1 MNGLPYRRMA
11 AVAGVAALAL
21 ATSGCGGEGASS
33 ESDRIKVV
41 TSTNVW
47 GSVAGAVG
55 GDRVEVDSLIDDPVA
70 DPHSYES
77 TATDGLAVA
86 ESKLVVFNGGGY
98 DDFAAKLAKQSE
110 GVPAI
115 DAFELSGHGEED
127 PEDEHAEEDEH
138 AAEEG
143 EHADEDGHGHGGANE
158 HVWYDLETVSKVADE
173 VANQLGEIDPS
184 GKAEFA
190 ANATA
195 FKAELDKLA
204 DRLAKLG
211 DHGKVKALATEPV
224 AHYLLETAGIT
235 DSTPE
240 AFSEAIEG
248 ETDVPVAAQEEV
260 NQLIDAQRIDV
271 LVNNPQTEI
280 DLTNQ
285 LVNRAGKAG
294 IPVVEISETLPEG
307 TSEYVAWIDAAVDKL
322 EAAVDG

>member
-1 MNGLPYRRMA
+1 MNGLRCRRMA

-21 ATSGCGGEGASS
+21 ATSGCGGGGASS
-33 ESDRIKVV
+33 ESDRIKLV

-98 DDFAAKLAKQSE
+98 DDFAAKLAQQSE

-127 PEDEHAEEDEH
+127 PEDEHAEE
-138 AAEEG
+138 G
-143 EHADEDGHGHGGANE
+143 EHADEDGHHHGGANE

-190 ANATA
+190 ANAKA
-195 FKAELDKLA
+195 FKAELDELA

-211 DHGKVKALATEPV
+211 DHGKVRALATEPV

-260 NQLIDAQRIDV
+260 NQLIDAKRIDV

-294 IPVVEISETLPEG
+294 IPVVEISETLPKG
-307 TSEYVAWIDAAVDKL
+307 TSEYVAWIDGAVDKL